1 LGVRSIQTKLG
12 PLTCRIVDTVRD
24 GATPDLL
31 VVLCHGFGA
40 PGTDLV
46 PLAEEMCGARPA
58 LVGRTRFVFPQAPV
72 ELGGMGFYDARAW
85 WMIDI
90 ERFATAQ
97 RQGRLAEMADE
108 VPEGLDAARKQLRAA
123 VEELLRG
130 TRLDASHLVLGGF
143 SQGSM
148 VTTDL
153 ALRMDD
159 APAGLVV
166 FSGTLLNQADWARR
180 APRRRGLRVVQSH
193 GRQDPLL
200 PFANAELLRD
210 LLVTSGLEVD
220 FLPFDGAHTITAEGL
235 EKAAALA
242 AAALPA

>member
-1 LGVRSIQTKLG
+1 LAVRSIKTKLG
-12 PLTCRIVDTVRD
+12 PLTCRVVDTVPE
-24 GATPDLL
+24 GGTPGLL

-46 PLAEEMCGARPA
+46 PLAEEMCGAQPR
-58 LVGRTRFVFPQAPV
+58 LVGRTRFVFPEAPV
-72 ELGGMGFYDARAW
+72 ELGGMGYYDARAW
-85 WMIDI
+85 WMIDV

-97 RQGRLAEMADE
+97 RQGRLAEMANE
-108 VPEGLDAARKQLRAA
+108 VPEGLDAARRQLTAA
-123 VEELLRG
+123 VEALLQG

-143 SQGSM
+143 SQGAM

-166 FSGTLLNQADWARR
+166 FSGTLLNQADWAKR

-193 GRQDPLL
+193 GRLDPLL

-210 LLVTSGLEVD
+210 LLVKSGLEVD
-220 FLPFDGAHTITAEGL
+220 FVPFDGPHTIPAEGL

-242 AAALPA
+242 ASALPA